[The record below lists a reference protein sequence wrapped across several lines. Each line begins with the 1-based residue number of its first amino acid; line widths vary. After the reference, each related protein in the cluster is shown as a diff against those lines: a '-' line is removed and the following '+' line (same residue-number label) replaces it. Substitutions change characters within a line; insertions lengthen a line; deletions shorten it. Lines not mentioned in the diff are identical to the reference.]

1 MSYCETCKKKYKVG
15 YATSQKHLDSNVHK
29 NNLKK
34 SVKRIRSEKG
44 ISVNP
49 IHELILFNILQNQDG
64 VKYSGILK
72 FFSSFGI
79 KGEVALRTLIKKLKD
94 EDIVYKGNIGSDYE
108 EILKK
113 IIQIPKMDYPLTL
126 SIKEA
131 YEKFHFLGFKFPIKL
146 MDHFNKLANKYPG
159 FISLSSSKIG
169 DPSDLI
175 TFKEIFIDRIRF
187 HKNNNWGMK

>member
-1 MSYCETCKKKYKVG
+1 MSFCEICNKEYKPN
-15 YATSQKHLDSNVHK
+15 YASSKRHLDSKTHK
-29 NNLKK
+29 DNLKK
-34 SVKRIRSEKG
+34 AG
-44 ISVNP
+44 IKLEINP
-49 IHELILFNILQNQDG
+49 THELILFNILQNQDG

-94 EDIVYKGNIGSDYE
+94 GDIVYKGNIGSDYK

-126 SIKEA
+126 SVKEA
-131 YEKFHFLGFKFPIKL
+131 YEKFRFLGYKFPLEL
-146 MDHFNKLANKYPG
+146 MDHFNKLTKKYPG
-159 FISLSSSKIG
+159 FINLSSSKINE
-169 DPSDLI
+169 PSDLI

-187 HKNNNWGMK
+187 HKNNNWDIK